1 MCVFHNILDQLLLI
15 RIGVD
20 IADDVDIHLDIVR
33 RQLEQTV
40 AVAVTAAPVIQR
52 ERALIAQCPALAL
65 QRLAVDLLFL
75 GDLDDQIIQQL
86 GKLRLKFRNILIRQ
100 AAAGNRVE
108 KQLGVPMQPPPV
120 LHHHKRGCRLEGGQP
135 LNLVQLVHLAR
146 QLHHGQRRTQKR
158 HFHTQQRLIRLY
170 PAGMR

>member
-1 MCVFHNILDQLLLI
+1 MCVFHNILNQLLLI
-15 RIGVD
+15 RIGIN
-20 IADDVDIHLDIVR
+20 IADNGDIHLDIVR

-40 AVAVTAAPVIQR
+40 AVAATAAPVIQR

-75 GDLDDQIIQQL
+75 GDLDNQIIQQL
-86 GKLRLKFRNILIRQ
+86 GKLRLEFRNILIRQ
-100 AAAGNRVE
+100 TAVGNRVE
-108 KQLGVPMQPPPV
+108 KQLGVTMQSPPV